1 MHVIPMSSLYG
12 LKNTNQNQSPKR
24 LSIYPKATQL
34 INGIHPN
41 YFFFLFNA
49 YLLVWHYVQGTTLG
63 TGQRQI
69 RIESLCPEGRL
80 LQLWFLNI

>member
-41 YFFFLFNA
+41 YFLFYSTHIYWFGIMYKA
-49 YLLVWHYVQGTTLG
+49 PRLELG
-63 TGQRQI
+63 RD
-69 RIESLCPEGRL
+69 RYE
-80 LQLWFLNI
+80 